1 MSELQY
7 HRIIRKYVLGF
18 GSLFD
23 KITLAR
29 YNPDLSEQERFIIP
43 IAYAP
48 KELYV
53 MRLEEDPDLNKKVQL
68 TLPRFSFEMTGLTYD
83 STRKQNT
90 NWKTFVN
97 TPSGVQSMYN
107 PVPYNFDFSLYL
119 YVRNIEDGTQVMEQI
134 LPYFTPDY
142 TIKLNLI
149 PEMGVVKEV
158 PVILNTTSYDIMY
171 EGPRDSDTRTIIWT
185 LNFTVKGFIFGKTST
200 AGLIKTSITNIL
212 NNADYS
218 SQVVFNVANTGN
230 GIYQT
235 GEVVYQGYSLNS
247 AGASGTV
254 LNWNPTNYQL
264 TLNKIEGNFI
274 SSSPII
280 GALSH
285 AKYNFLSYYIQP
297 MNFATITIKPEPETA
312 NATDNYSYNIAISEV
327 ANSGISYG

>member
-1 MSELQY
+1 MADIQY
-7 HRIIRKYVLGF
+7 NRIIRKYVLGF

-23 KITLAR
+23 KITVVR
-29 YNPDLSEQERFIIP
+29 YNLDQTEQERFIIP

-53 MRLEEDPDLNKKVQL
+53 MRLQGDPDLDKKIQMA
-68 TLPRFSFEMTGLTYD
+68 LPRFSFEMTGLTYD

-97 TPSGVQSMYN
+97 TASGVKSIYN

-149 PEMGVVKEV
+149 PEMGIIKEV
-158 PVILNTTSYDIMY
+158 PIVLNSTSYDIDY
-171 EGPRDSDTRTIIWT
+171 EGTRERDTRIVIWT
-185 LNFTVKGFIFGKTST
+185 LNFTVKGFIFGKTSDT
-200 AGLIKTSITNIL
+200 GLIKTSITNVL
-212 NNADYS
+212 NNINS
-218 SQVVFNVANTGN
+218 GTQVIFDMANTGN

-235 GEVVYQGYSLNS
+235 GEIAYQGFSLGN
-247 AGASGTV
+247 ATASGKVVSWSNT
-254 LNWNPTNYQL
+254 TSEL
-264 TLNKIEGNFI
+264 TMTDINGNFV
-274 SSSPII
+274 SSTPVI
-280 GALSH
+280 GSLSN
-285 AKYNFLSYYIQP
+285 AQYNFVSYKVAP
-297 MNFATITIKPEPETA
+297 VNFATITVRPDPSTA
-312 NATDNYSYNIAISEV
+312 NVDDYYSYNVSIYEV